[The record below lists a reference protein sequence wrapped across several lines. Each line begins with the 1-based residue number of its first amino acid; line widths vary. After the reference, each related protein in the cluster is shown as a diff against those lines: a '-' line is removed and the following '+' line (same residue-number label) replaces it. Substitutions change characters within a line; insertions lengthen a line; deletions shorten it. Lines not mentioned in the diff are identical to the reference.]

1 MGKVTK
7 QNPVDLNYSCHQFG
21 KIVVAMLLPV
31 IGLLGVLFAV
41 IAQPV
46 FVSAFLSI
54 MLAAFVFLLLLFC
67 SLRVE
72 VSREH
77 LKVRFG
83 LGLIHRS
90 FEIIEIVDA
99 YPVRNKWYWGIGI
112 RLTPHGWLYNIQG
125 LDAVEIV
132 MRSSEKYRIGT
143 PEPEELTRA
152 LQNALTA
159 IREAAPP
166 AAQSSGVPGG
176 S

>member
-1 MGKVTK
+1 MRDVTK
-7 QNPVDLNYSCHQFG
+7 RNPVDLNYCYHQFG
-21 KIVVAMLLPV
+21 KLVVAMLLPV
-31 IGLLGVLFAV
+31 IGLLLVLFALIV
-41 IAQPV
+41 QPV
-46 FVSAFLSI
+46 FVSVFLLI

-67 SLRVE
+67 SFRVE
-72 VSREH
+72 VTRED

-83 LGLIHRS
+83 LGLIRRS

>member
-1 MGKVTK
+1 MGEVTK
-7 QNPVDLNYSCHQFG
+7 GKPVGLNYSYHQFG

-41 IAQPV
+41 ITQPV
-46 FVSAFLSI
+46 FVSVFLSI
-54 MLAAFVFLLLLFC
+54 MLAAFVLFLLLFC

-72 VSREH
+72 VSREY
-77 LKVRFG
+77 LKVCFG
-83 LGLIHRS
+83 LGLIRRS

-99 YPVRNKWYWGIGI
+99 YPVRNKWYWGLGI

-143 PEPEELTRA
+143 PEPEELARA
-152 LQNALTA
+152 LQNAATA

-166 AAQSSGVPGG
+166 VVQSPGVRG
-176 S
+176 

>member
-1 MGKVTK
+1 MGGVAKRK
-7 QNPVDLNYSCHQFG
+7 PVDLNYSCHQFG
-21 KIVVAMLLPV
+21 KAVVAMLLPV
-31 IGLLGVLFAV
+31 IGLLGVLFAI

-46 FVSAFLSI
+46 FVSAFLAI
-54 MLAAFVFLLLLFC
+54 MLTAFVLLLLLFC
-67 SLRVE
+67 TLRVE

-83 LGLIHRS
+83 LGLIRKS

-99 YPVRNKWYWGIGI
+99 YPVRNKWYWGLGI
-112 RLTPHGWLYNIQG
+112 RLAPHGWLYNIQG

-143 PEPEELTRA
+143 PEPEELARA
-152 LQNALTA
+152 LQNADTA

-166 AAQSSGVPGG
+166 VVQSPGVRG
-176 S
+176 